1 MTYFQFL
8 AFLLLK
14 KNKTD
19 NSVLFVDASNEFIK
33 VTKNNRLTDN
43 NIARIVTSVAER
55 KDEDY
60 FCRMVS
66 NEEVGNKENN
76 YNLSV
81 STYVEGKDTTPTV
94 DIEKLNSEIAEIVAK
109 EAILRA
115 EIDKIIAEIEVSK

>member
-1 MTYFQFL
+1 
-8 AFLLLK
+8 
-14 KNKTD
+14 
-19 NSVLFVDASNEFIK
+19 
-33 VTKNNRLTDN
+33 
-43 NIARIVTSVAER
+43 
-55 KDEDY
+55 
-60 FCRMVS
+60 MVS